1 MNAPFNSVADS
12 TVRLPHSIPEY
23 LDQLREALA
32 GSDPALVQDALYDAE
47 EYLRSELAENP
58 GMPEADVIASVAG
71 SYGAPHEVADIYRDT
86 EVRVQSALR
95 QPGPAP
101 RESLLGKFFGV
112 AADPRTY
119 GALFYSVLALA
130 TGIFYFTWV
139 VVGLSLSAG
148 LAVLIIGIPVAI
160 LFLGS
165 VRILSLVEGRIVETM
180 LGERMPRRPLYSA
193 RGKGWVDR
201 INNMFSDP
209 RTWSTLLY
217 MVAMLPLGVLY
228 FSLMVPVL
236 TTAVACIAAPV
247 LMGFGAF
254 DGWWLNNYDIGP
266 IVLNDFY
273 VGSTLGWWSYP
284 FVFVIGVLLL
294 FGTLHL
300 ARGIGKMHGLF
311 AKHML
316 VKSAQYA

>member
-1 MNAPFNSVADS
+1 M
-12 TVRLPHSIPEY
+12 
-23 LDQLREALA
+23 
-32 GSDPALVQDALYDAE
+32 QDALYDAE

-86 EVRVQSALR
+86 EVRVQTALR
-95 QPGPAP
+95 QPRPAP

-139 VVGLSLSAG
+139 VTGLSLSAG
-148 LAVLIIGIPVAI
+148 LAVLIIGIPIAI

-209 RTWSTLLY
+209 RTWSTLIY
-217 MVAMLPLGVLY
+217 MLAMLPLGILY
-228 FSLMVPVL
+228 FTLMVTLLSVAVSFVL
-236 TTAVACIAAPV
+236 APV
-247 LMGFGAF
+247 LLGFGAF
-254 DGWWLNNYDIGP
+254 DGWWLNHYDIGP
-266 IVLNDFY
+266 ITLNDFY

-284 FVFVIGVLLL
+284 FVFVVGVLLL

-311 AKHML
+311 AKHLL